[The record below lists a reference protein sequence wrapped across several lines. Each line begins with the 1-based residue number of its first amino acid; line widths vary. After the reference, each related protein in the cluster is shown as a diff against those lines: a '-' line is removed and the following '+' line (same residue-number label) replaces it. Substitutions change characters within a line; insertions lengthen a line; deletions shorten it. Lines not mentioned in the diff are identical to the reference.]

1 MISGAGITCWV
12 ALQFRT
18 RRKRYRVATS
28 VSVLDNRDGLDGSV
42 CCEKLLRC
50 GCDIK
55 VPDKNVGH
63 ELILRM
69 NRSETCADRLLFK
82 GEACS

>member
-1 MISGAGITCWV
+1 MLESRAGSRCS
-12 ALQFRT
+12 F
-18 RRKRYRVATS
+18 KRDESNTAPLTS
-28 VSVLDNRDGLDGSV
+28 VSFLDYRDGLDGSV

-63 ELILRM
+63 ELILGM